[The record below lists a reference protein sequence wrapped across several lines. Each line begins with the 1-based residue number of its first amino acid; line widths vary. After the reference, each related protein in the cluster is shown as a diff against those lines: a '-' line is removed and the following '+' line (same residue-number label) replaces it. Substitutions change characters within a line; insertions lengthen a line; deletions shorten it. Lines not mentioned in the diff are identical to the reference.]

1 MGNYV
6 SVDLDKLKSAKSSL
20 LLYQMSRDKIIS
32 QMDSEVDSAVSAW
45 TGDDS
50 TSFHLKW
57 NGMYSPGG
65 FFTEVGDGVENYR
78 KLLSAAYKLYKKAQS
93 ESVEQASKVNSW

>member
-6 SVDLDKLKSAKSSL
+6 SVDLDKLRSAKSSL
-20 LLYQMSRDKIIS
+20 LMYEMSRDRIVS
-32 QMDSEVDSAVSAW
+32 EMDGEIESTASAW

-50 TSFHLKW
+50 TSFQLKW
-57 NGMYSPGG
+57 NAMFAADG
-65 FFTEVGDGVENYR
+65 FLTIAGENITNYR